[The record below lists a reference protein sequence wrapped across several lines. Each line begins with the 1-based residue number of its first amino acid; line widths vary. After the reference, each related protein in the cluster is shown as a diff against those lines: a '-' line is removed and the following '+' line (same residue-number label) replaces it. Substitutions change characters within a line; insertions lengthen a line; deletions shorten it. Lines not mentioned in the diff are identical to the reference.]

1 MSKITTSN
9 ICILREKT
17 SMIFRN
23 SAVSQWSRAV
33 AESGFLPRRES
44 AQSVGF
50 CTTNLALITAI
61 LPKKT
66 CRAATLWMDTSRDE
80 ATKLLCFE
88 CARLYYVFLW
98 LLFTV
103 FLNFSSVKELF
114 DCAKTRF
121 SELCFSIRHP
131 VLIKQYFDPKA
142 ISVGGVEKSIA
153 RNVVEPHNNE
163 PKHRPSCL

>member
-1 MSKITTSN
+1 MSKITTSS
-9 ICILREKT
+9 ICILREKI

-23 SAVSQWSRAV
+23 SAVSQWTRAV
-33 AESGFLPRRES
+33 AENGFFPRRES

-50 CTTNLALITAI
+50 CTANLALITAR

-66 CRAATLWMDTSRDE
+66 CRATTLWTDSRRDE
-80 ATKLLCFE
+80 TTKLLFFE

-153 RNVVEPHNNE
+153 RNVFEPHNNE